1 MPIRLPAAM
10 VGRILLVLVC
20 AILLELLGNLAL
32 QRWQERELLSDPEI
46 VQIAGRLSEAE
57 RTALANHPRDRGDRL
72 RDLGRDDL
80 SLNWVPRTVITDFSA
95 SFAQLQ
101 SLRGRLVQSAPSL
114 ATRELRLTL
123 MPSPARGERDL
134 VGALRI
140 ADGSFV
146 TFRLSPYLGAP
157 PDPRMIIL
165 LHLLLVAAV
174 LGIALVMIR
183 ALVRPLSDLA
193 QAADRT
199 SGGRASPI
207 AVDGPAEVRRVAT
220 AFAAMQD
227 RLFRAMDDQTQAL
240 VAVSHDLRT
249 PIQRLRL
256 RAALLRDEEARDA
269 INADLLE
276 MDSFIEATLSYFRS
290 GEEEAPRL
298 IDAAALLATV
308 ADTAADLGDNIV
320 YRGPDELLITAPP
333 IKINRILANL
343 IDNAR
348 RHAGRIEL
356 TLSEED
362 SGHVVIEVDDDGP
375 GIPPDRRN
383 EALLPFRRLDEA
395 RASESGGAGIGL
407 AAAQKAATAMG
418 GGLTLRD
425 SPLGGLGVSL
435 SLPRGRNIAVRDTAS
450 DAL

>member
-1 MPIRLPAAM
+1 MHLRLPGAM

-32 QRWQERELLSDPEI
+32 QRWQERELLSDQEI
-46 VQIAGRLSEAE
+46 VEIGRQLSVAE
-57 RTALANHPRDRGDRL
+57 RTALAHHPRDRGDQL
-72 RDLGRDDL
+72 HQLAKGDL

-101 SLRGRLVQSAPSL
+101 NLRARLVQSAPGL
-114 ATRELRLTL
+114 AARELRLTL
-123 MPSPARGERDL
+123 MPSSQRGERDL

-140 ADGSFV
+140 ADGTFV
-146 TFRLSPYLGAP
+146 TFRLTPYLGAP
-157 PDPRMIIL
+157 PDPKLVIL
-165 LHLLLVAAV
+165 LHLLLMAAV
-174 LGIALVMIR
+174 LGIALVMVR

-193 QAADRT
+193 EAADRT

-207 AVDGPAEVRRVAT
+207 TIDGPAEVRKVAA
-220 AFAAMQD
+220 AFSAMQG
-227 RLFRAMDDQTQAL
+227 RLFEAMSDQTQAL

-256 RAALLRDEEARDA
+256 RASLLPDTEARDA
-269 INADLLE
+269 ITADLAE
-276 MDSFIEATLSYFRS
+276 MESFIEATLSYFRS

-298 IDAAALLATV
+298 IDAAALLTTV
-308 ADTAADLGDNIV
+308 VDTAADLGDDIA
-320 YRGPDELLITAPP
+320 YRGPDEFLVTARPIT
-333 IKINRILANL
+333 IKRILANL

-348 RHAGRIEL
+348 RHAGRVEL
-356 TLSEED
+356 TLRAD
-362 SGHVVIEVDDDGP
+362 GPDRYAIDVDDNGP

-395 RASESGGAGIGL
+395 RASDIGGAGIGL
-407 AAAQKAATAMG
+407 AAAHKAAEAMG

-425 SPLGGLGVSL
+425 SHLGGLGVSL
-435 SLPRGRNIAVRDTAS
+435 LLPREEKSAA
-450 DAL
+450 